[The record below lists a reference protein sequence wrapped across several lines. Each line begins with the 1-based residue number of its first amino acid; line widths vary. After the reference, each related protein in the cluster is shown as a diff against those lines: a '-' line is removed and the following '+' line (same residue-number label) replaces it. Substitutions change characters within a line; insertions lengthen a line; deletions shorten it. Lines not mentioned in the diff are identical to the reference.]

1 MDMHLNPC
9 KPGKR
14 PMIQRVTDRLA
25 TQSRGLRFI
34 AGDFNQDDGQMNA

>member
-25 TQSRGLRFI
+25 TQSRGLRFVQEI
-34 AGDFNQDDGQMNA
+34 LIKMMAK